1 VTKVVLLPE
10 AEEDLAEAALF
21 LEQRVTGLGDGLV
34 MEVERSLVRLG
45 RNPYV
50 GPDVGDGARKLQMGR
65 FPYGLI
71 YRVEAE
77 RVLVLAVAHSRRRP
91 GYWRNRG

>member
-1 VTKVVLLPE
+1 LLPE

-34 MEVERSLVRLG
+34 AEVERSLARLAQ
-45 RNPYV
+45 NPYV
-50 GPDVGDGARKLQMGR
+50 GPDVGAGARKLSVRR

-71 YRVEAE
+71 YRLETE
-77 RVLVLAVAHSRRRP
+77 RVLVLAIAHDRRRW

>member
-1 VTKVVLLPE
+1 VTRVVLLPE

-21 LEQRVTGLGDGLV
+21 LEHRVAGLGDGLV
-34 MEVERSLVRLG
+34 VEVERSLTRLAQ
-45 RNPYV
+45 NPNV
-50 GPDVGDGARKLQMGR
+50 GPDVGGGARRLHMRR

-71 YRVEAE
+71 YRVEPE